1 LGLKELKEI
10 EIKKLEMLKQ
20 MNEYRANNKIEFF
33 CHPNKPRPNPIQKE
47 LLDAWE
53 QFQYKTFTITGGNRI
68 GKTSILSIIAFSV
81 MFGEFPWNHEKIH
94 FPHSEPRKIRYV
106 GQDWHNQI
114 KAVVIPEL
122 KKWWPM
128 SSSFYKPPKLSGNG
142 IIPDTTWLDVKTGST
157 LEIMSNKQEPAVF
170 EGWSGDLLIYDE
182 PPRREIYIANARG
195 LVDRQGRE
203 LFGCTLLKE
212 AWIHRDVINKKNED
226 GTPDRSV
233 FSVDGDI
240 YVNVGYGITEE
251 GVDDFKNKLNADE
264 TDARIKGIPGYMSG
278 LVLPTYSRKLHLK
291 TRFQVPLDW
300 IVDIAIDV
308 HPRENQAILF
318 LATAPDNRRYL
329 VNEIWEHG
337 DGTWIGE
344 QIVRCIS
351 QNAYRMG
358 TIICDP
364 LAKGDR
370 NEENTTFD
378 KIERVLMRHGYIL
391 ETASKDKA
399 SGILEIK
406 NHLIGPNKEPSLFF
420 FDDLKRTIYEIEG
433 WMYDEDTQKP
443 QDKDDHF
450 MENLYRLLLLNTQYT
465 EPEEDGYEE
474 SSYAM
479 GGRDAQTGY

>member
-1 LGLKELKEI
+1 MGLKELKEI
-10 EIKKLEMLKQ
+10 DAKIVTQLRE
-20 MNEYRANNKIEFF
+20 MNEYRVNNKIEFF
-33 CHPNKPRPNPIQKE
+33 CSPNRPSPNPIQKE
-47 LLDAWE
+47 LLDAWDDP
-53 QFQYKTFTITGGNRI
+53 QYKTFTITGGNRI
-68 GKTSILSIIAFSV
+68 GKTSILSIIADCV
-81 MFGEFPWNHEKIH
+81 MYGEFPWNHQKIH
-94 FPHSEPRKIRYV
+94 FSHSEPRKIRYV

-114 KAVVIPEL
+114 KAVVIPEF
-122 KKWWPM
+122 KKWWP
-128 SSSFYKPPKLSGNG
+128 KVRLVKTTGNG
-142 IIPDTTWLDVKTGST
+142 IIPDTTWRDVKTGST

-251 GVDDFKNKLNADE
+251 GVEDFKNKLNADE
-264 TDARIKGIPGYMSG
+264 EDARIKGIPGYMSG

-291 TRFQVPLDW
+291 TRFLVPLNW
-300 IVDIAIDV
+300 IVDIAIDA

-318 LATAPDNRRYL
+318 IGTAPDNKRYL
-329 VNEIWEHG
+329 INEIWDHG

-344 QIVRCIS
+344 QIVRMIS
-351 QNAYRMG
+351 QNAYRVG
-358 TIICDP
+358 TIECDP

-378 KIERVLMRHGYIL
+378 KIERVLMRHGHIL

-406 NHLIGPNKEPSLFF
+406 NHLIGPNKEPSLFI

-474 SSYAM
+474 SSYAI